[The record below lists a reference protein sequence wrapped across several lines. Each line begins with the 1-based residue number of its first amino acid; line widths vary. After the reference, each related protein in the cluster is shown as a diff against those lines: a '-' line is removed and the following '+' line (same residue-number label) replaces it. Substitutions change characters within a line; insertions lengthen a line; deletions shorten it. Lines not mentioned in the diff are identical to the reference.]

1 MKIGAQLY
9 TVRDFCRTLD
19 DFSETLKKVADIGY
33 TTVQVSGTCP
43 YEAQW
48 LDEQL
53 KKNGLTCDITHFDYN
68 KIVNDTENTIA
79 FHKAFGC
86 RYIGLGYPPNG
97 AAGYPNLKA
106 QMKLPAQKIHEA
118 GLQFSYHNHDFE
130 YKNKLED
137 GRILM
142 HHMSE
147 DFTTEEMCFTLD
159 TYWVKSGGY
168 DVVEE
173 INRLSGR
180 LPVVHY
186 KDMLIDG
193 DKKLMAYIGGGNTMD
208 FEKITE
214 AFISAGTTLAY
225 VEQDDCNG
233 EDPFVC
239 LKKSYD
245 YLKSIGLN

>member
-9 TVRDFCRTLD
+9 TVRDFCKTLD

-43 YEAQW
+43 YEADW

-53 KKNGLTCDITHFDYN
+53 KKNGLTCGITHFDYN
-68 KIVNDTENTIA
+68 KIVNDTENTIN
-79 FHKAFGC
+79 FHKQFGC

-97 AAGYPNLKA
+97 AAGYENLLVQLKE
-106 QMKLPAQKIHEA
+106 PAQKIHDA
-118 GLQFSYHNHDFE
+118 GLQFSYHNHDIE
-130 YKNKLED
+130 YNRILDD
-137 GRILM
+137 GRPMML
-142 HHMSE
+142 HLAE
-147 DFTTEEMCFTLD
+147 EFTPEQMCFTLD
-159 TYWVKSGGY
+159 TYWVKAGGY

-173 INRLSGR
+173 IKRLSGR

-193 DKKLMAYIGGGNTMD
+193 DNKFMSWIGGGNTMD

-214 AFISAGTTLAY
+214 AFIAAGSLYAY
-225 VEQDDCNG
+225 VEQDNCNG
-233 EDPFVC
+233 ENPFDC
-239 LKKSYD
+239 LRKSYN
-245 YLKSIGLN
+245 YLHSIGLD

>member
-19 DFSETLKKVADIGY
+19 DFSETLKKLADIGY

-97 AAGYPNLKA
+97 AAGYPNLKT

-118 GLQFSYHNHDFE
+118 GLQFCYHNHDIE

-147 DFTTEEMCFTLD
+147 DFTPEEMCFTLD
-159 TYWVKSGGY
+159 TYWVKAGGY

-186 KDMLIDG
+186 KDMLLDG
-193 DKKLMAYIGGGNTMD
+193 DKMLMSYIGGGNTMD

-214 AFISAGTTLAY
+214 AFIAAGTTLAY